1 MDIQKVL
8 SFPSTPEPDTIYLR
22 LNGTSEIEIGVS
34 DSTGTAIA
42 TLPVSLGSPET
53 LSTVR
58 SNKDTEGIFTTISR
72 YRGDS
77 TLYAVSVLSGGTSP
91 QYTTRTETYYE
102 SDGVTVDRV
111 YVYAL
116 TYDGAGDLVA
126 ETLT

>member
-1 MDIQKVL
+1 MQIQKVL

-42 TLPVSLGSPET
+42 TLPVPLGSSEA

-77 TLYAVSVLSGGTSP
+77 TLYAVSVLSGGASP
-91 QYTTRTETYYE
+91 QYTTRTETYYKE
-102 SDGVTVDRV
+102 DGVTVDFVRT
-111 YVYAL
+111 YSL
-116 TYDGAGDLVA
+116 GYDGSGDLIT
-126 ETLT
+126 ETIV